1 MESKINTNIGN
12 KSLTNKEKVLLS
24 QAIFKNTTNTGIAK
38 ISNTGNFLIDTFQK
52 LQGFDFRWTSLI
64 TNEPLL
70 FEDLN
75 YYHIK
80 KFINNT
86 ITDNELKAFNNGN
99 LTDLYSTFDE
109 LLVCNLK
116 YYDRI
121 ISYCT
126 MVFMHYVEIN
136 DIKYDKGLNKI
147 PFELELTP
155 TKIWCA
161 VLTNEQSTK
170 WEIEYGW
177 NIRNLSLPIKNSTK
191 SIFEINYNRIYREN
205 KTFAKFC
212 EYNSVRVGVNG
223 YRQVLL
229 MDNTPNRKLAQ
240 VCQKFT
246 KTSTAISESQLDTI
260 YKYSKTLNNI
270 NEKLYSAL
278 DSCLNLMFKGDKSQ
292 YSIYIFN
299 NEFFIFTSKF
309 SLKVSKYGGKIQKD
323 YLANSYECFLAE
335 EYLIESIKTQ
345 IEWSQFKLDAG
356 YDYDKNILK
365 SLLTNLLN
373 IDYKKI
379 VCINKSFFIDDEW
392 KESDKKDIKL
402 VKVTFSGIFS
412 NIRITENFMINNRV
426 IKKQDKVLSKA
437 NAADYLI
444 DRGYYIFGYEEDV
457 NKLIENDIITKKDLI
472 NYYSKYC
479 IPVSQYM
486 SDIVT
491 MYQLNKMDIL
501 QYYLTDNLNPEKL
514 NNHNIVYT
522 SISNKDE
529 FAVKNV
535 FSNQLKRITDSLETH
550 KKSYWKVIE

>member
-1 MESKINTNIGN
+1 
-12 KSLTNKEKVLLS
+12 
-24 QAIFKNTTNTGIAK
+24 
-38 ISNTGNFLIDTFQK
+38 
-52 LQGFDFRWTSLI
+52 
-64 TNEPLL
+64 
-70 FEDLN
+70 
-75 YYHIK
+75 
-80 KFINNT
+80 
-86 ITDNELKAFNNGN
+86 
-99 LTDLYSTFDE
+99 
-109 LLVCNLK
+109 
-116 YYDRI
+116 
-121 ISYCT
+121 
-126 MVFMHYVEIN
+126 
-136 DIKYDKGLNKI
+136 
-147 PFELELTP
+147 
-155 TKIWCA
+155 
-161 VLTNEQSTK
+161 
-170 WEIEYGW
+170 
-177 NIRNLSLPIKNSTK
+177 
-191 SIFEINYNRIYREN
+191 
-205 KTFAKFC
+205 
-212 EYNSVRVGVNG
+212 
-223 YRQVLL
+223 
-229 MDNTPNRKLAQ
+229 
-240 VCQKFT
+240 
-246 KTSTAISESQLDTI
+246 
-260 YKYSKTLNNI
+260 
-270 NEKLYSAL
+270 
-278 DSCLNLMFKGDKSQ
+278 MFKGDKSQ